1 MKRWNLRELRMRRE
15 LRQESDRLH
24 NEEMLRQFREEE
36 RDKASM
42 SHEDYIKKYFP
53 HPTQQMPTGSD

>member
-1 MKRWNLRELRMRRE
+1 MRRE